1 MACRVLSVGGDAL
14 YDRIRDVLPA
24 EGFDVRSAKVPAEL
38 HRLLRR
44 LRPDVVVLDSA
55 SSDTHLADLLSDAL
69 HEEPDAPVLLI
80 LGSEQVASF
89 ADLAGFHARQV
100 YPRPIALEE
109 LSPAILGAH
118 ATRRVRRRHRSLTL
132 QHLREE
138 PDPFV
143 GESAAVRSLEEQARR
158 AAQINAPLLI
168 FGETGTGKGVLA
180 RWIHRNGPRA
190 PENFVALNCA
200 GLSRELLES
209 ELFGHLKGAFTGA
222 VVAKVGLIESADGGT
237 LFLDE
242 VADMDPAIQ
251 PKLLTVLEENWLR
264 RLGEVTERE
273 VDVRL
278 IAASSRDVLE
288 LVEEGAFR
296 AELYYRISTLVLRCP
311 PLRERPEDVPA
322 LVESLLERLGRELAR
337 KAEISGAAVAAL
349 QAYSWP
355 GNIRELRN
363 VLERALLASHEATI
377 RPEALQLQARPTPTT
392 SSIPHG
398 LFGSTL
404 AEMEQ
409 YLIGRVLSEERGR
422 VEAAARRLGIPRS
435 TLYHR
440 IKTLGLRLADYRGGP
455 APRDPAAGS

>member
-14 YDRIRDVLPA
+14 YDRIREMLPA
-24 EGFDVRSAKVPAEL
+24 EGFDVRRVGAPPEL
-38 HRLLRR
+38 RRLLRR

-55 SSDTHLADLLSDAL
+55 SAATDLADLLSEAL
-69 HEEPDAPVLLI
+69 REEPDAPVVLI

-100 YPRPIALEE
+100 YPRPIALSE
-109 LSPAILGAH
+109 LTPAILGVR

-132 QHLREE
+132 QHLREQ
-138 PDPFV
+138 PDPFAC
-143 GESAAVRSLEEQARR
+143 ESAGIRSLEEQARR
-158 AAQINAPLLI
+158 AALTNAPVLVL
-168 FGETGTGKGVLA
+168 GETGTGKGVLA
-180 RWIHRNGPRA
+180 RWIHRNGPRT

-222 VVAKVGLIESADGGT
+222 VAAKVGLIELADGGT

-242 VADMDPAIQ
+242 LADMDPAVQ
-251 PKLLTVLEENWLR
+251 PKLLTVLEEGWLR
-264 RLGEVTERE
+264 RLGDVTERE

-278 IAASSRDVLE
+278 ITASSRDLRD
-288 LVEEGAFR
+288 LVEEGTFR

-311 PLRERPEDVPA
+311 PLRERSEDLPA
-322 LVESLLERLGRELAR
+322 LVESLLGRLGREIGR
-337 KAEISGAAVAAL
+337 TAEISSAALKAL

-363 VLERALLASHEATI
+363 VLERALLASHEEMI
-377 RPEALQLQARPTPTT
+377 RPEALQLQARPSPTT
-392 SSIPHG
+392 SSIPLG
-398 LFGSTL
+398 LAGPTL
-404 AEMEQ
+404 AEVEQ
-409 YLIGRVLSEERGR
+409 QVIEHALSEERGR

-435 TLYHR
+435 TLYQR
-440 IKTLGLRLADYRGGP
+440 IKAFGIHLATYRA
-455 APRDPAAGS
+455 APDPRQPR

>member
-14 YDRIRDVLPA
+14 YDRIREMLPA
-24 EGFDVRSAKVPAEL
+24 EGFDIRRVGEPAEL
-38 HRLLRR
+38 YRLLQR

-55 SSDTHLADLLSDAL
+55 SSATDLADLLSGAL
-69 HEEPDAPVLLI
+69 REEPDAPVVLI
-80 LGSEQVASF
+80 LGSAQVASF
-89 ADLAGFHARQV
+89 ADLAGFHERQV
-100 YPRPIALEE
+100 YPRPIALSE
-109 LSPAILGAH
+109 LSPAILGVH

-143 GESAAVRSLEEQARR
+143 GESAGIRSLEEQARR
-158 AAQINAPLLI
+158 AALTNAPLFIL
-168 FGETGTGKGVLA
+168 GETGTGKGVLA
-180 RWIHRNGPRA
+180 RWVHRNGPRA

-222 VVAKVGLIESADGGT
+222 VAAKVGLIEMADRGT

-242 VADMDPAIQ
+242 LADMDPAVQ

-264 RLGEVTERE
+264 RLGDVTERE

-278 IAASSRDVLE
+278 ITASSRDLRD
-288 LVEEGAFR
+288 LVEEGTFR
-296 AELYYRISTLVLRCP
+296 AELYYRVSTLVLRCP
-311 PLRERPEDVPA
+311 PLRERSEDLPA
-322 LVESLLERLGRELAR
+322 LVAPLLERLGRELGR
-337 KAEISGAAVAAL
+337 TTEISSAALRAL

-363 VLERALLASHEATI
+363 VLERALLASREETI
-377 RPEALQLQARPTPTT
+377 RPETLQLQARPSPTT
-392 SSIPHG
+392 SSIPLG
-398 LFGSTL
+398 LAGSTL
-404 AEMEQ
+404 AEIEQ
-409 YLIGRVLSEERGR
+409 QVIERALSEERGR

-435 TLYHR
+435 TLYQR
-440 IKTLGLRLADYRGGP
+440 IKTLGLHLADYRAEP
-455 APRDPAAGS
+455 APRHPTADS